1 MCSDL
6 FLDDL
11 LLLFDLK
18 LINPI
23 RVKVSVYK
31 NEVA

>member
-23 RVKVSVYK
+23 RFNVSVYK